1 MFSGIFR
8 QEFGMLIIN
17 VDNSL
22 ILIIGSNPIRH
33 MLEDSPVT
41 EFMFWGRTLHDLDHV
56 PVLIFFHMNRLEW
69 EGIPFICFWKQL
81 ALPTFLYSP
90 KLKLLQLY
98 LCKKLQLYFNVC
110 LDVLDRLN
118 CRLGKALSYVH
129 TALISGCS
137 RNQFQ

>member
-81 ALPTFLYSP
+81 ALPTFFIFSKTEAVAAIL
-90 KLKLLQLY
+90 
-98 LCKKLQLYFNVC
+98 V
-110 LDVLDRLN
+110 
-118 CRLGKALSYVH
+118 
-129 TALISGCS
+129 
-137 RNQFQ
+137 